1 MQEKPSLGY
10 SLALY
15 LVTAMWIA
23 GTVGTFTLLGG
34 DIYFGLK
41 TLHGWQT
48 INKLDL
54 SRADRLLAR
63 AEMEEGRILWRK
75 ISRPIEGDPRFP
87 IPFFLC
93 CFIAGAGYRIR
104 KGMGEP
110 VGLAELFR

>member
-34 DIYFGLK
+34 DIYFSIK
-41 TLHGWQT
+41 TLHGWET
-48 INKLDL
+48 IDKLDL
-54 SRADRLLAR
+54 SPTDDLLAR
-63 AEMEEGRILWRK
+63 AELEKGQITWEK
-75 ISRPIEGDPRFP
+75 ISQPIKGDHPLP
-87 IPFFLC
+87 ISAYLC

>member
-1 MQEKPSLGY
+1 MKEKPSLGY

-15 LVTAMWIA
+15 ISTVMWI
-23 GTVGTFTLLGG
+23 VGMVGIFGVCVGLG
-34 DIYFGLK
+34 IEIVREY
-41 TLHGWQT
+41 QYQET
-48 INKLDL
+48 IDQLDL
-54 SRADRLLAR
+54 SHEEYRLAT